1 MMSPFLVDMQNLSY
15 PVIDWFGTLKQDSE
29 YCSYIQGS
37 DSSTPSQRSSS
48 LLRSWKQTGGSLERS
63 VGGKTI
69 QILKRMVV
77 GTSLVVQWLP
87 STLQCKGSG
96 FNPWSGN

>member
-15 PVIDWFGTLKQDSE
+15 PVIDWFGNLKQDSE

-37 DSSTPSQRSSS
+37 DSSTPSQLSSF
-48 LLRSWKQTGGSLERS
+48 LVRSWKQTGGSLERS

-69 QILKRMVV
+69 QILKTMVV
-77 GTSLVVQWLP
+77 GTSLVVQ
-87 STLQCKGSG
+87 
-96 FNPWSGN
+96 